1 MGFGFS
7 KSFSLGGGVRLNVS
21 KRGLGISAGIP
32 GFRVGVGPSGT
43 RVTASIPGTGIS
55 YTQRLSSRS
64 ARASRQQQA
73 AIRRQ
78 LRELEKLEKL
88 RRNQLEVEEFEKTIE
103 MLKSVHT
110 ECSKPIDWHKEASAP
125 PPFEPGSM
133 GPNEWS
139 AVSRLKEYR
148 PSFFDRLLKKE
159 EQKRQEL
166 QQAVEEGKKKDQE
179 DLEQWRAR
187 VELAKRVLDYD
198 TEAYVLVLQNENPFD
213 DIAELGSELDLVI
226 DKNLVE
232 VSFHA
237 KSKEVIP
244 QEEKSL
250 TSKGNL
256 SIKKMS
262 KTKMYDI
269 YQDYVCSCAIRIGRE
284 FFALLPVD
292 YVLVHVE
299 GDFLDTATGKEYEET
314 ILSVKFPRED
324 FLNINF
330 DRIDCSDCVSS
341 FPHRMKFLKTKGFQ
355 PVERLSY

>member
-1 MGFGFS
+1 MGFGFR
-7 KSFSLGGGVRLNVS
+7 KSFSLGGVRLNVS
-21 KRGLGISAGIP
+21 KRGLGISAGVP

-43 RVTASIPGTGIS
+43 RVTTSIPGTGIS

-64 ARASRQQQA
+64 ARTSRQYQA
-73 AIRRQ
+73 EIRRL
-78 LRELEKLEKL
+78 LREQEKLERL
-88 RRNQLEVEEFEKTIE
+88 RLNQLEVEEFENTIE

-110 ECSKPIDWHKEASAP
+110 ECSKPIDWHKEANTP
-125 PPFEPGSM
+125 PPFEPGTV
-133 GPNEWS
+133 GPNEQS
-139 AVSRLKEYR
+139 AVRRLEEYR

-159 EQKRQEL
+159 EQRRQEL
-166 QQAVEEGKKKDQE
+166 RQAVEEAKKKDQE
-179 DLEQWRAR
+179 ALEQWRSR

-198 TEAYVLVLQNENPFD
+198 PEAYVLVLQNENPFD
-213 DIAELGSELDLVI
+213 DIAELGSELDFAI

-244 QEEKSL
+244 QEEKKL
-250 TSKGNL
+250 TAKGNL
-256 SIKKMS
+256 SVKKMS

-269 YQDYVCSCAIRIGRE
+269 YQDYVCSCVIRIARE

-292 YVLVHVE
+292 NVLIHVE
-299 GDFLDTATGKEYEET
+299 GDFLDTATGKDYEET

-324 FLNINF
+324 FLSINF

-355 PVERLSY
+355 PVERLSF